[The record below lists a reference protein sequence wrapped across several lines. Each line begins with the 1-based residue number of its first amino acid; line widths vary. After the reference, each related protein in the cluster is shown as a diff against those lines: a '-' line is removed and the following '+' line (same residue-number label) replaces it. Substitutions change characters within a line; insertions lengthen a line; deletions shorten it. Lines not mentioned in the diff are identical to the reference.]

1 VVNTIA
7 QGRVGSASNALEV
20 KVGSG
25 GRANF
30 VTGASDAFINTVP
43 GGERVTNIAGTSI
56 ILAAFRGQGFFFDA
70 LNQAAVSRTVGLETT
85 GLETTG
91 LGELLYVDE
100 GVFLLPDPYTT
111 PIQATL
117 LPALADPDFPA
128 DRRPDDPDDEAAW
141 QTFFASVLKDYVQSR
156 YLLREDA
163 PESER
168 AAVDARIEDEWQSL
182 VAYFQGIR
190 ERERAAILTGD
201 PVPGSGG

>member
-1 VVNTIA
+1 
-7 QGRVGSASNALEV
+7 VGP
-20 KVGSG
+20 G

-56 ILAAFRGQGFFFDA
+56 VLAAFRGQGFFFDA

>member
-1 VVNTIA
+1 VE
-7 QGRVGSASNALEV
+7 VGA
-20 KVGSG
+20 G

-43 GGERVTNIAGTSI
+43 GGESVTNIAGTSI
-56 ILAAFRGQGFFFDA
+56 VLAAFQAQGFFLDA
-70 LNQAAVSRTVGLETT
+70 LNQAALSRTVGLETT

-128 DRRPDDPDDEAAW
+128 GRRPDDPDDEEAW
-141 QTFFASVLKDYVQSR
+141 QTFYTSVLKDYVQSR

-168 AAVDARIEDEWQSL
+168 AAVDARIENEWRSL
-182 VAYFQGIR
+182 VAYFQSIR
-190 ERERAAILTGD
+190 ERERAATLTGN